1 VADIN
6 NGEEA
11 NALSGRLTELVDT
24 RGELLEV
31 QVLYALEPFF
41 GRLVGP

>member
-6 NGEEA
+6 DDEEA
-11 NALSGRLTELVDT
+11 NALSRRLTELVDT
-24 RGELLEV
+24 RAELLEV
-31 QVLYALEPFF
+31 HDALELFF